1 MRLTNTTPQTLMP
14 GETIRRREKP
24 QPQTPSRPSAST
36 PPAPAVPAAT
46 NRHRPRRPP
55 APNTRRQLRRLHNLV
70 DDIHKRLPHVLP
82 CQRTDLGEEGAV
94 RLGERAALFRRD
106 LAALGCLVELGADL
120 FVPFSQ
126 DLRGRQVSGVRGGGE
141 AYQMQRNVLGGV
153 GFGLEEP
160 PLHGKE
166 RRSVGDVV
174 HEEDAVRA
182 AVEAGGEGAEA
193 LLAGLGGGLAG
204 GSLATT
210 GKRRCVLCRRDLL
223 GRSCLRWS
231 FFGPVG
237 WVVRCL

>member
-14 GETIRRREKP
+14 GETIRRQEKP
-24 QPQTPSRPSAST
+24 QPQTPSRPSTST

-106 LAALGCLVELGADL
+106 LAALGSLVELGADL

-126 DLRGRQVSGVRGGGE
+126 DLRGRQVSGVRGGGGGIPD
-141 AYQMQRNVLGGV
+141 AAQCPRWCWFRPRGTTAPWKGTSLGW
-153 GFGLEEP
+153 
-160 PLHGKE
+160 
-166 RRSVGDVV
+166 
-174 HEEDAVRA
+174 
-182 AVEAGGEGAEA
+182 
-193 LLAGLGGGLAG
+193 
-204 GSLATT
+204 
-210 GKRRCVLCRRDLL
+210 RCRT
-223 GRSCLRWS
+223 
-231 FFGPVG
+231 
-237 WVVRCL
+237 

>member
-126 DLRGRQVSGVRGGGE
+126 DLRGRQVSGVRWGGRHTRCSAMSSVVLVSASRNHRSME
-141 AYQMQRNVLGGV
+141 RNVAR
-153 GFGLEEP
+153 LEMSYMRRTPCEP
-160 PLHGKE
+160 
-166 RRSVGDVV
+166 R
-174 HEEDAVRA
+174 
-182 AVEAGGEGAEA
+182 
-193 LLAGLGGGLAG
+193 
-204 GSLATT
+204 
-210 GKRRCVLCRRDLL
+210 
-223 GRSCLRWS
+223 
-231 FFGPVG
+231 
-237 WVVRCL
+237 